1 MKDYVYPS
9 SRRICLAIAFLFL
22 FVTKSRAQ
30 FDNLGLNTEWRKG
43 SILLDDNSSL
53 KGLVQYND
61 KLGMIK
67 FRETADS
74 DEESFVETSI
84 VAMQFYDEDLAGWRN
99 FAMFNIKEEQTG
111 RQHTLLFE
119 VLMEFR
125 KFALVTRV
133 ERVNIGTRTR
143 YDPTFGTAYT
153 VRVGYEQFESLCL
166 VNDEGFAAVVL
177 RVSEFERNKLSM
189 ASKLKPLLDKRAI
202 EEYLGDDWDQF
213 RALVKDH
220 QLNLRKRD
228 DFIMAFEYLHE
239 AKLHRSDP

>member
-1 MKDYVYPS
+1 MPILS
-9 SRRICLAIAFLFL
+9 AHLSRDCIFLL
-22 FVTKSRAQ
+22 LVTESRGQ
-30 FDNLGLNTEWRKG
+30 FDSLGLNTKWSRG
-43 SILLDDNSSL
+43 SIVFDDNSSQH
-53 KGLVQYND
+53 GLIQFND

-67 FRETADS
+67 FRKTADS
-74 DEESFVETSI
+74 DEESFVETSVI
-84 VAMQFYDEDLAGWRN
+84 AMGFYDEDFSGWRN
-99 FAMFNIKEEQTG
+99 FAVFNIKEEQTG

-143 YDPTFGTAYT
+143 YDPFFGTAYP
-153 VRVGYEQFESLCL
+153 VKVGYEQFESLCL

-177 RVSEFERNKLSM
+177 RVSEFERNKLAM

-202 EEYLGDDWDQF
+202 EKYLGNDWDQF
-213 RALVKDH
+213 RALVKSH

-228 DFIMAFEYLHE
+228 DFIRAFEYLHE
-239 AKLHRSDP
+239 EKLHRSDP